1 MVGHLKPYYTRTR
14 LVKRGPHPEARL
26 LKGTDTASVLR
37 PPSSP
42 CAFTLAAALL
52 RGGRNNPLRTVK
64 VEPCAGVRGENGLRY
79 IKYKAEQLTNYSTY
93 LKSVSYAEAGYIL
106 VNQGA
111 CYYSLATPGC
121 VHHITR
127 CNLQPAARPG
137 SRSSGVT

>member
-1 MVGHLKPYYTRTR
+1 M
-14 LVKRGPHPEARL
+14 
-26 LKGTDTASVLR
+26 KGTDTASVLR

-106 VNQGA
+106 VNQGRVTIVWRRPVV
-111 CYYSLATPGC
+111 YITSHGATC
-121 VHHITR
+121 S
-127 CNLQPAARPG
+127 LQPGLALVPQG
-137 SRSSGVT
+137 